1 MNERQ
6 NAQAQYAKAR
16 GNLILMIIL
25 TLLNMIMVIAGSDYF
40 MLFSATVPYAF
51 VTIGIESGHQT
62 VMIMC
67 TVFAVIGVVAYLV
80 CWALS
85 KKHVGWMLTA
95 MIFFIVDTL
104 ALIGIY
110 VLSGDFSGILDL
122 AIHAWVMY
130 YLVIG
135 VRYGFKLKNM
145 PEELVQTTDMNM
157 DMFN

>member
-51 VTIGIESGHQT
+51 VTLGVVSEAQS
-62 VMIMC
+62 VMILC
-67 TVFAVIGVVAYLV
+67 TAIGVIGLAGYLL

-85 KKHVGWMLTA
+85 KKHVGWMVAA
-95 MIFFIVDTL
+95 MIFFVVDTL

-145 PEELVQTTDMNM
+145 PEEPVQTTDMNM